1 MLLRRV
7 IGDVLRARR
16 QDQHRTLREV
26 SHAANVSLGYLSEIE
41 RGQKEA
47 SSELLAAICDALGSE
62 LADVLRD
69 VSDSLARVSRA
80 DAPVA
85 VPDLPVSDLPV
96 PDLPEPEL
104 AGVASVEPGVAAGS
118 TELERAEPEFAEP
131 EFAEAAFVE
140 PALSPAARTPEAPAV
155 VDRPAR
161 VISDGKVSV
170 SVRRYGPLRTTLHA
184 VPARRSGDRVDDLAG
199 SSAG

>member
-62 LADVLRD
+62 LSDVLRD
-69 VSDSLARVSRA
+69 VSDSLARVSRP
-80 DAPVA
+80 DAPV
-85 VPDLPVSDLPV
+85 PV
-96 PDLPEPEL
+96 PGLPEPEL
-104 AGVASVEPGVAAGS
+104 AGVRA
-118 TELERAEPEFAEP
+118 AEPERVEAGSAEPERAEP

-140 PALSPAARTPEAPAV
+140 PALTPAGRTGSEAPAV
-155 VDRPAR
+155 ADRPTR
-161 VISDGKVSV
+161 VVSDGKVSV
-170 SVRRYGPLRTTLHA
+170 SVRRYGPLRTTLRA
-184 VPARRSGDRVDDLAG
+184 VPTHRSGDRVDDLAG